1 MQPKRQ
7 TSALGPRQSL
17 YVRVQN
23 VALTPSGVL
32 MQIMRLWEALWTGHV
47 SPHFHIFMC
56 AGVLGLHR
64 RAIMD
69 ADLDFDGILRYCI
82 QLSGRLDMHQVLR
95 CAEKLCILAGHAG
108 QECLTAAGLKP

>member
-1 MQPKRQ
+1 
-7 TSALGPRQSL
+7 
-17 YVRVQN
+17 
-23 VALTPSGVL
+23 
-32 MQIMRLWEALWTGHV
+32 MRLWEALWTGHV

-82 QLSGRLDMHQVLR
+82 QLSGRLDMAQVLR
-95 CAEKLCILAGHAG
+95 CAEKLCILAGRAG
-108 QECLTAAGLKP
+108 QECLMAAGLKP